1 MSQAS
6 SCSATTSTAA
16 TAFSGRLEFN
26 LLLCTIRCVYL
37 GVLSRLTAVQRDF
50 RVYNEDESAFGRS
63 LWGYYVARL
72 SDSLGGFIVLKG
84 N

>member
-50 RVYNEDESAFGRS
+50 RVYN
-63 LWGYYVARL
+63 
-72 SDSLGGFIVLKG
+72 
-84 N
+84 